1 MSTSKPK
8 PPPSFPAVD
17 DRVQHEQY
25 GVGTVTMLDVYHT
38 VIDFDGHGLRRFV
51 TDRVVVE
58 RTEDPGPT
66 PSERRVIVA
75 RRAKE
80 ERARIKA
87 AALVEKV
94 PAPSRRRRA
103 KPDPEDA
110 PAPSAETAVETSAE
124 TAVET
129 PAESPVETPA

>member
-1 MSTSKPK
+1 MSIPTSRVK
-8 PPPSFPAVD
+8 PPVTFPAMG

-25 GVGTVTMLDVYHT
+25 GAGTVTLLDVYHT

-51 TDRVVVE
+51 TNRIVVE
-58 RTEDPGPT
+58 RTDDPGPT
-66 PSERRVIVA
+66 PSERRAIVA

-80 ERARIKA
+80 ERARVKA

-94 PAPSRRRRA
+94 PVPSRRRRA

-110 PAPSAETAVETSAE
+110 PAPAVET
-124 TAVET
+124 
-129 PAESPVETPA
+129 PVETPA

>member
-1 MSTSKPK
+1 MSIPTSRVKPAVT
-8 PPPSFPAVD
+8 FPAMG

-25 GVGTVTMLDVYHT
+25 GAGTVTLLDVYHT

-51 TDRVVVE
+51 TDRIVVE
-58 RTEDPGPT
+58 RTDDPGPT
-66 PSERRVIVA
+66 PSERRAIVA

-80 ERARIKA
+80 ERARVKA

-94 PAPSRRRRA
+94 PVPSRRRRA

-110 PAPSAETAVETSAE
+110 PAPAVET
-124 TAVET
+124 
-129 PAESPVETPA
+129 PVETPA